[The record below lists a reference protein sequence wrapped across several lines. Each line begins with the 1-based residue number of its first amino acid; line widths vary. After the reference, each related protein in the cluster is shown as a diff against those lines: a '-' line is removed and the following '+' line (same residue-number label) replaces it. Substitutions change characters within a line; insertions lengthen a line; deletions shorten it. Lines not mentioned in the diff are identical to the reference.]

1 MRLIYK
7 GQLALYLIAI
17 GFGVFTP
24 RPDLVGQGTSQL
36 PGPSKGGFPSIGDQ
50 ILYLGG
56 TWAWIG
62 NFLMLMPF
70 AFLISKSW
78 PLLRLQT
85 IFIASALLTISIE
98 LIQIYIPGRVSD
110 VRDIALNATG
120 AALVLLYLH
129 LHKSSKSRA
138 QK

>member
-129 LHKSSKSRA
+129 LHKPNKSRA

>member
-1 MRLIYK
+1 MRSTYK
-7 GQLALYLIAI
+7 GLLVLYLIVI

-24 RPDLVGQGTSQL
+24 RPDLVAPGASQL
-36 PGPSKGGFPSIGDQ
+36 PGPSHGGFPSISNQ

-70 AFLISKSW
+70 AFLVSKAW
-78 PLLRLQT
+78 PSLRLQT
-85 IFIASALLTISIE
+85 IFIASALITISIE

-129 LHKSSKSRA
+129 WQRTSKNRA

>member
-1 MRLIYK
+1 MRLTYK
-7 GQLALYLIAI
+7 GLLALYLLAI

-24 RPDLVGQGTSQL
+24 RPDLVGQGASQL
-36 PGPSKGGFPSIGDQ
+36 PGPSKGGFPSIGNQ

-70 AFLISKSW
+70 AFLISKCW
-78 PLLRLQT
+78 PSLRLQT
-85 IFIASALLTISIE
+85 IFIASMLITISIE

-120 AALVLLYLH
+120 AALTVLYLH
-129 LHKSSKSRA
+129 RQKISKNRD